1 MKQILLGT
9 AMTLALGLLIQTSC
23 GQETQGQE
31 SEQSQQSDSRQ
42 RFERMNRGG
51 RGGMNPQQMVQRMFQ
66 NDKNSDGKLSRNEV
80 NGRLLSF
87 FDRMDADQDG
97 FVTREEAQARMS
109 AGRGGQSRGGQ
120 SRGGQGRGGQGR
132 GRQDAGGLKVGQ
144 KAPDFKLKSL
154 DGKSQT
160 ELSAIVAK
168 KPVILFFGSY
178 T

>member
-1 MKQILLGT
+1 MKQNLLRKMLLGT
-9 AMTLALGLLIQTSC
+9 AITLGVGLLIQTSC
-23 GQETQGQE
+23 GQEAQGQE
-31 SEQSQQSDSRQ
+31 SEQSQQSGSRQ

-51 RGGMNPQQMVQRMFQ
+51 RGGMNSQQMVQRMFQ
-66 NDKNSDGKLSRNEV
+66 NDKNSDGKLSRDEV
-80 NGRLLSF
+80 SGRLLQF

-109 AGRGGQSRGGQ
+109 AGRGGQ
-120 SRGGQGRGGQGR
+120 GRGGPGR
-132 GRQDAGGLKVGQ
+132 GRQEAGGLKVGQ

-160 ELSAIVAK
+160 ELSAIAAK

>member
-1 MKQILLGT
+1 MKQNLLRKMLLGT
-9 AMTLALGLLIQTSC
+9 AITLGVGLLIQTSC
-23 GQETQGQE
+23 GQETQEQE
-31 SEQSQQSDSRQ
+31 SEQSQQSGSRQ

-51 RGGMNPQQMVQRMFQ
+51 RGGMNSQQMVQRMFQ
-66 NDKNSDGKLSRNEV
+66 NDKNSDGKLSRDEV
-80 NGRLLSF
+80 SGRLLQF

-109 AGRGGQSRGGQ
+109 AGRGGQ
-120 SRGGQGRGGQGR
+120 GRGGTGR
-132 GRQDAGGLKVGQ
+132 DRQEAGGLKVGQ

-160 ELSAIVAK
+160 ELSAIAAK

>member
-31 SEQSQQSDSRQ
+31 SEQSQRSDSRQ

-109 AGRGGQSRGGQ
+109 AGRGGQ
-120 SRGGQGRGGQGR
+120 GRGGQGR

-160 ELSAIVAK
+160 ELSAIVTK

>member
-1 MKQILLGT
+1 MKQNILRKMLLGT
-9 AMTLALGLLIQTSC
+9 AITLGVGLLIQTSC
-23 GQETQGQE
+23 GQETQEQE
-31 SEQSQQSDSRQ
+31 SEQSQQSGSRQ

-51 RGGMNPQQMVQRMFQ
+51 RGGMNSQQMVQRMFQ
-66 NDKNSDGKLSRNEV
+66 NDKNSDGKLSRDEV
-80 NGRLLSF
+80 SGRLLQF

-109 AGRGGQSRGGQ
+109 AGRGGQ
-120 SRGGQGRGGQGR
+120 GRGGPGRDGPGR
-132 GRQDAGGLKVGQ
+132 GRQEAGGLKVGQ

-160 ELSAIVAK
+160 ELSAIAAK

>member
-1 MKQILLGT
+1 MKQNILRKMLLGT
-9 AMTLALGLLIQTSC
+9 AITLGVGLLIQTSC
-23 GQETQGQE
+23 GQEAQGQE
-31 SEQSQQSDSRQ
+31 SEQSQQSGSRQ

-51 RGGMNPQQMVQRMFQ
+51 RGGMNSQQMVQRMFQ
-66 NDKNSDGKLSRNEV
+66 NDKNSDGKLSRDEV
-80 NGRLLSF
+80 SGRLLQF

-109 AGRGGQSRGGQ
+109 AGRGGQ
-120 SRGGQGRGGQGR
+120 GRGGPGR
-132 GRQDAGGLKVGQ
+132 GRQEAGGLKVGQ

-160 ELSAIVAK
+160 ELSAIAAK